1 VLRCARIVLV
11 LLLELVL
18 DHGGCARLV
27 RFERGEVTW
36 KNRGRGRFC
45 CCTVH
50 WRDTEW
56 RNWKTGAVESREL
69 YDHTSDQPEL
79 ENVIGNRAAQAALEE
94 AEKLLR
100 AQFPLTK

>member
-79 ENVIGNRAAQAALEE
+79 ENVIGNLAAQAALEE